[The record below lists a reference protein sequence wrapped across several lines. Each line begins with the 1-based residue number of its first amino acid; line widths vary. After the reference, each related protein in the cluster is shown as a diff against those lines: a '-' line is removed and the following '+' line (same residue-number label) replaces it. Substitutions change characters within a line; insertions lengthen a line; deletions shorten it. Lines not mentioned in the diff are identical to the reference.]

1 MPPAKPARLSKSQY
15 TRGLQCHK
23 SLWLYRNRRDLI
35 PAVGDGQQMI
45 FDQGQ
50 VVGLLAHQRFPGGVL
65 IAEDHT
71 QSTEA
76 VASTLAANKAGARA
90 IYEAGAIH
98 ENVLVRA
105 DIIVR
110 TKDKKAWDLIEV
122 KSSTEVK
129 DVYLHDVAVQRYVL
143 KGAGFPIRKCFLMHI
158 NNEYVRKGKIDPKAF
173 FALTDVTE
181 EAIALQKTVPTQLR
195 AMQAMLAR
203 PKAPSTEIGAQ
214 CFNPYECGFTDHCWS
229 KVPDYSVFDLGGARF
244 EKKIAWWRKGIKSV
258 AAIPDEDLS
267 RAQSIQV
274 KVAKS
279 KRSHIDLDGI
289 SEALDELEYPLYFLD
304 FETVNP
310 ALPPYDGLRPFQQLT
325 FQASVHVLRRKG
337 GVLGHEEFLDDGR
350 QDPRRGMIAFLTR
363 VIGPKGTIVAY
374 NKGFEG
380 NCLKELAQIDA
391 RRAKQLLSMKER
403 LWDLGGP
410 FRSSNYVHP
419 KFQGSWSIKKVLPT
433 LIPSMTYEGMPIH
446 DGGGAQVAYANLMSG
461 KLSAAE
467 TQKTLKDLRAYCG
480 QDTMAMV
487 QLLRHMEA
495 MVAPTRSGS
504 SRKQ

>member
-1 MPPAKPARLSKSQY
+1 MRAGARLSKSQY
-15 TRGLQCHK
+15 VRGLQCHK
-23 SLWLYRNRRDLI
+23 ALWLFRNRKDLI
-35 PAVGDGQQMI
+35 PKTSDGQQMI

-50 VVGLLAHQRFPGGVL
+50 VIGLLAHRRFPGGVL

-71 QSTEA
+71 QPAEA
-76 VASTLAANKAGARA
+76 VASTMTAVKAGTRA

-110 TKDKKAWDLIEV
+110 NKDGKTWDLIEV

-129 DVYLHDVAVQRYVL
+129 DVYLHDVAVQRFVL
-143 KGAGFPIRKCFLMHI
+143 KGAGFQIRKCFLMHI
-158 NNEYVRKGKIDPKAF
+158 NNEYVRKGEIDPKGF
-173 FALTDVTE
+173 FALTDITDAV
-181 EAIALQKTVPTQLR
+181 IGLQKTVPTQLR
-195 AMQAMLAR
+195 AMQAMLAQ
-203 PKAPSTEIGAQ
+203 PKPPKVQIGAQ
-214 CFNPYECGFTDHCWS
+214 CSAPYECVFTAHCWS

-244 EKKIAWWRKGIKSV
+244 EKKMDWWRRGIKSV
-258 AAIPDEDLS
+258 ADIPDEGLS
-267 RAQSIQV
+267 RAQGLQV
-274 KVAKS
+274 QVAKS
-279 KRSHIDLDGI
+279 KRPHIDVDGI
-289 SEALDELEYPLYFLD
+289 SEALDELAYPLYFLD

-325 FQASVHVLRRKG
+325 FQASVHIRRQG
-337 GVLGHEEFLDDGR
+337 GGALEHEEFLDDGR
-350 QDPRRGMIAFLTR
+350 QDPRQGMIAFLAR
-363 VIGPKGTIVAY
+363 VIGPMGTIIAY

-391 RRAKQLLSMKER
+391 RHAKQLLSMKER

-410 FRSSNYVHP
+410 FRGADYVHP
-419 KFQGSWSIKKVLPT
+419 DFQGSWSIKTVLPT

-461 KLSAAE
+461 KLSPAA
-467 TQKTLKDLRAYCG
+467 TRKTLKDLKAYCG

-487 QLLRHMEA
+487 QLLKHLEG
-495 MVAPTRSGS
+495 MVAPKR
-504 SRKQ
+504 RR